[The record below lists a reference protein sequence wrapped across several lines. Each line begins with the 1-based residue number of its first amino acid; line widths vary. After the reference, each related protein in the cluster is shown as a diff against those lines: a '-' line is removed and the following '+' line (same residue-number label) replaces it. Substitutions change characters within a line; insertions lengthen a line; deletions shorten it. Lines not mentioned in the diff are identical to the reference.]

1 MITEPN
7 NWGRFGPDDQ
17 RGTLNLLTPATVLGA
32 LSAASTGQVISLSMP
47 IRGATSSP
55 APTTVPHLRGRP
67 LPQHFMSV
75 DGGDYAAGARA
86 IGAGL
91 RMADDAMVITHHGT
105 TTHMDA
111 LCHMW
116 SGDLLYNG
124 HPAAR
129 VRSYGSARCGIETA
143 GGVVARGVFFD
154 VPRHLGLDHLPVGYR
169 VSGDLLAEIAPDVRP
184 GDVAVIRTGWPLV
197 WDSSPEEYWSGQP
210 GLSGDGGR
218 WLAERDVALVASDN
232 AAIGGLNA
240 RQLADEDL
248 ADDLHMIFLW
258 RHGIHLAEMLWLED
272 LATALAPLP
281 PPEAS
286 RPGTGNADEPATGD
300 PGGDGASRV
309 ERRDFVFVAAPL
321 KIEGGTGSPIN
332 PLAIL

>member
-1 MITEPN
+1 MVTEPN

-17 RGTLNLLTPATVLGA
+17 RGTLNLLTPEAVLRA
-32 LSAASTGQVISLSMP
+32 LACARTGRVLSLSMP

-91 RMADDAMVITHHGT
+91 RMADDALVVTHHGT

-116 SGDLLYNG
+116 EGEELYNG
-124 HPAAR
+124 HPSGR
-129 VRSYGSARCGIETA
+129 VRSYGATRCGIEQV
-143 GGVVARGVFFD
+143 GGVVARGVLFD
-154 VPRHLGLDHLPVGYR
+154 VPGHLGMAHLPADFR
-169 VSGDLLAEIAPDVRP
+169 IEAALLEEINPGVRQ
-184 GDVAVIRTGWPLV
+184 GDVPVIRTGWPLT
-197 WDSSPEEYWSGQP
+197 WPDTYWTGQP
-210 GLSGDGGR
+210 GLSPSAGR
-218 WLAERDVALVASDN
+218 WLAARDVAAVASDN

-240 RQLADEDL
+240 DQLADEGL
-248 ADDLHMIFLW
+248 EDDLHLILLH
-258 RHGIHLAEMLWLED
+258 RHGIHLVEMLWLEE
-272 LATALAPLP
+272 LAAA
-281 PPEAS
+281 
-286 RPGTGNADEPATGD
+286 GPA
-300 PGGDGASRV
+300 
-309 ERRDFVFVAAPL
+309 DFVFVAAPL
-321 KIEGGTGSPIN
+321 KIEGGTGSPLN